1 MVLFIWK
8 RYVDSPTSRHKDYF
22 KLCTQDFDIEKK
34 ENYWMQTLSDFTL
47 FYMVNFKLILH
58 FRLYWMHLFYSV
70 TELTFFSFLSCV
82 VTFQK
87 LIWIITMKLKNKYK
101 SMKEKQNL
109 NIINSYFK
117 IKNVQPK
124 GRKFIVHARIRLRL
138 ICLKFYSKSAQITQ
152 YSTAVWMKWNEASQN
167 VKPFKKKNKLS

>member
-101 SMKEKQNL
+101 SMKEKQNWY
-109 NIINSYFK
+109 IMNSFFK
-117 IKNVQPK
+117 IKK
-124 GRKFIVHARIRLRL
+124 KCATKRKEIYGACSNMLTTNLFEILLEISSNNAVFNSRLDE
-138 ICLKFYSKSAQITQ
+138 
-152 YSTAVWMKWNEASQN
+152 MKWSQ
-167 VKPFKKKNKLS
+167 SEC

>member
-1 MVLFIWK
+1 MVLIIWK

-22 KLCTQDFDIEKK
+22 KLCTQDFDIEKD
-34 ENYWMQTLSDFTL
+34 ENYWIQTLPEVTL

-101 SMKEKQNL
+101 SMKEKQNW

-117 IKNVQPK
+117 IKKCTNK
-124 GRKFIVHARIRLRL
+124 RKEIYSACSNMLTTNLFEILLEISSNNAVFNSRLDE
-138 ICLKFYSKSAQITQ
+138 T
-152 YSTAVWMKWNEASQN
+152 KWIQSEC
-167 VKPFKKKNKLS
+167 